1 MKRLTV
7 RNNSTELMNAILPC
21 IEFPTWSSAE
31 RRYLL
36 LSANTEFLALG
47 MSEPQV
53 WFYFIL
59 FFAMLELKIRWRW
72 KLSIANIRGQHNGAR
87 RSLLEEQRVEQ
98 HLLANWGHGGRNFW
112 RSRSRPCARTK
123 GSIKRERVRQSKIG
137 EFCTSAGT
145 DINAVI
151 DVTEKE
157 LWEQYH
163 NRFN

>member
-1 MKRLTV
+1 MQFYLVLNFQLEVVQRGGICFCQPTL
-7 RNNSTELMNAILPC
+7 NSWHWAC
-21 IEFPTWSSAE
+21 
-31 RRYLL
+31 
-36 LSANTEFLALG
+36 LSHR
-47 MSEPQV
+47 SD
-53 WFYFIL
+53 FIL

-98 HLLANWGHGGRNFW
+98 HLLVNWGYGGRNFW